1 MRRRMMPTTKR
12 QTPLASPTKHVLL
25 SRLRTIEG
33 HVRGILRMVE
43 ADTYCPEVLTQALA
57 VQRAIDRF
65 SLELLEQHL
74 DTCFVAAVRGDSQQD
89 RERALREILSLFEA
103 SIKFK
108 GARRLPVSEGSR
120 RPETRCVSHTCAEP
134 PPTVLEGQSW
144 S

>member
-1 MRRRMMPTTKR
+1 MPTTKR
-12 QTPLASPTKHVLL
+12 PTPMASRTKHVLL

-57 VQRAIDRF
+57 VQRAIDHF

-74 DTCFVAAVRGDSQQD
+74 DTCVVAAVRGDSQQD
-89 RERALREILSLFEA
+89 RERALREILHLFEA

-108 GARRLPVSEGSR
+108 GARRLPVPEGSR
-120 RPETRCVSHTCAEP
+120 RPQTRCASHTCAEP
-134 PPTVLEGQSW
+134 PPAALEGQSW